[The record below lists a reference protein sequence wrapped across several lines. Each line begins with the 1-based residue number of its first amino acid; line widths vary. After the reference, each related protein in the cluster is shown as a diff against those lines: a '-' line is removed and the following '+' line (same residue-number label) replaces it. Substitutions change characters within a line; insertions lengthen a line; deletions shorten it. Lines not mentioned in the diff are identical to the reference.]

1 MFSGGLLDG
10 SLAKQRQIPCDD
22 EIEASFTVSF
32 VIYPLHSLL
41 QNFQL
46 LQSGLHSYVWKRR
59 RGIYIWGGSS

>member
-46 LQSGLHSYVWKRR
+46 LESGLHSYV
-59 RGIYIWGGSS
+59 